1 MKFRG
6 DNWRIA
12 AMLGLVLIAGMVAG
26 LVLFNSS
33 SSSQASTKQK
43 SLVKSYNGWSYRANV
58 VPDAPNTIDVNIN
71 YDNNSVLSLKSFIQ
85 SNKELEKALK
95 QNGKTVYSGLI
106 TFNQPVSV
114 DEFNKFAAKNK
125 LKLGAITLRVLASN
139 GERWTMFGTSE
150 DGGTISSIK
159 VAENLANLQ
168 ERDKQA
174 VLGGII
180 DAEVEFAASQYQELY
195 LFKSVFLVDIT
206 PTLAKQEV
214 VTDMLNG
221 DKYKIT
227 FNLVH
232 PYWSMEDL
240 GVKHFQ

>member
-6 DNWRIA
+6 ANWRIA

-33 SSSQASTKQK
+33 SLSQASTKQK
-43 SLVKSYNGWSYRANV
+43 SLVKSYDGWSYRANV
-58 VPDAPNTIDVNIN
+58 VPDAANTIDVNIK
-71 YDNNSVLSLKSFIQ
+71 YDNNSVLSLKSFVQ
-85 SNKELEKALK
+85 STKALEKNLK
-95 QNGKTVYSGLI
+95 QNGKTIYAGLI

-150 DGGTISSIK
+150 DGVTVSTSK
-159 VAENLANLQ
+159 VTESLANLQ

-174 VLGGII
+174 ILGGIV
-180 DAEVEFAASQYQELY
+180 DAEVEFAASQYQDLY

-206 PTLAKQEV
+206 PTLAGQEV

-221 DKYKIT
+221 DKYKLS

-232 PYWSMEDL
+232 PYWNMEDL
-240 GVKHFQ
+240 GIKHFQ